1 MDILKT
7 MALKFGR
14 MIPLWCVLIA
24 WASTPGGAYT
34 DMYPQDELLKDWQR
48 LKKAVTG
55 IYQKGFEPFMT
66 AKERRA
72 LQDVELRF
80 ELPQDGDDLL
90 NFYATFEAGRPVV
103 VLPVL
108 SLKVM
113 EDVTTAFAWLYHNNL
128 DLSKIELYFTMT
140 RFRQRG
146 GRFPAILPALGVP
159 PNALKDKRVD
169 DLSLRLRNEAF
180 AFILAHELG
189 HIYYR
194 HRGYADITK
203 EQARADEIQ
212 SDRFALDLMGRTK
225 TPPMGPFLFFQSQV
239 YRFPH
244 RGEFRSDREWSKY
257 LRSVSTHPMS
267 TERIDVIA
275 TYAKSLARTRRSE
288 SQIWDFVGRGLEKIG
303 RDLEDLD
310 LQRCLSKVARNVG
323 FEVLKPSRTFDRQIM
338 LEHCRT
344 L

>member
-1 MDILKT
+1 MAVLKT
-7 MALKFGR
+7 MALNFAR
-14 MIPLWCVLIA
+14 MAFACGALTI
-24 WASTPGGAYT
+24 WASVPVSAYT
-34 DMYPQDELLKDWQR
+34 DMYPQDTLLKDWPR

-55 IYQKGFEPFMT
+55 IYRKGFRPFMT
-66 AKERRA
+66 PKERRA

-80 ELPQDGDDLL
+80 ELPQEGDDLL
-90 NFYATFEAGRPVV
+90 NFYAMFDAGRPVV

-113 EDVTTAFAWLYHNNL
+113 EDVTTAYAWLYHNNF
-128 DLSKIELYFTMT
+128 DVSKIELYFTMT
-140 RFRQRG
+140 RYRTRN
-146 GRFPAILPALGVP
+146 GRFPAILSALGIP
-159 PNALKDKRVD
+159 RNALKDKRVD
-169 DLSLRLRNEAF
+169 DLSLRMRNEAF

-189 HIYYR
+189 HIYFR

-203 EQARADEIQ
+203 AQARADEIQ
-212 SDRFALDLMGRTK
+212 SDRFALELMGRTK

-244 RGEFRSDREWSKY
+244 RGEFRSRSEWAKY
-257 LRSVSTHPMS
+257 LRTMSTHPMS
-267 TERIDVIA
+267 TERISEIA
-275 TYAKSLARTRRSE
+275 KYAKSLARTRPSE
-288 SQIWDFVGRGLEKIG
+288 SQIWMFVGRGFEKIG

-323 FEVLKPSRTFDRQIM
+323 FDVLKPSRQFDRRIM
-338 LEHCRT
+338 LQHCRS